1 MHPFLKAILAHIEEE
16 GPVVF
21 ASESDAD
28 YFRKTYRKPELVN
41 PVLLEAPKPTPKPAL
56 APLPTPPKPP
66 LKPVAE
72 KEIVKPSLPA
82 PVVNFTS
89 GRAIP
94 FKEVIKPSL
103 PAPVVNFTSVR
114 SVLSI
119 VAPELAIIDE
129 IPSDDLAKKLCERW
143 KTKNQTAPLSI
154 LVYQESAEQRA
165 LLESIA
171 KALDVYFGPAK
182 LVNAEGIEKAKQW
195 EMFLSVKEL
204 KMIIACD
211 YTLWQ
216 LSSLMQ
222 FYKETP
228 AQGSRLLGNVP
239 LFLLPDLSLYLKD
252 AQLKRSLWKAI
263 CQKCS

>member
-1 MHPFLKAILAHIEEE
+1 MHSFLKDLLAHIEEQ

-21 ASESDAD
+21 ASESDAN
-28 YFRKTYRKPELVN
+28 YFRKAYRKIEA
-41 PVLLEAPKPTPKPAL
+41 PVVKPVVIEAPKPASP
-56 APLPTPPKPP
+56 PLPTP
-66 LKPVAE
+66 KPVAAPPPASKLSPE
-72 KEIVKPSLPA
+72 PVHKPSLPT
-82 PVVNFTS
+82 P
-89 GRAIP
+89 I
-94 FKEVIKPSL
+94 
-103 PAPVVNFTSVR
+103 VNFTSVR
-114 SVLSI
+114 NILSI

-129 IPSDDLAKKLCERW
+129 IPSDDFAKKLSLRW

-195 EMFLSVKEL
+195 EIFLSVKEL

-228 AQGSRLLGNVP
+228 AQNSRLLGNVP

>member
-1 MHPFLKAILAHIEEE
+1 MGNVMHSFLKALLNHIEDE
-16 GPVVF
+16 GPVIF

-28 YFRKTYRKPELVN
+28 YFRKTYRKLEAVK
-41 PVLLEAPKPTPKPAL
+41 PVILEAPKPAPNPVVVLPPAPPKSAHNPVVALPPA
-56 APLPTPPKPP
+56 PPKPP
-66 LKPVAE
+66 PEPIVNKGL
-72 KEIVKPSLPA
+72 VKPSIPA
-82 PVVNFTS
+82 P
-89 GRAIP
+89 
-94 FKEVIKPSL
+94 L
-103 PAPVVNFTSVR
+103 VNFTSVR
-114 SVLSI
+114 NVLSI
-119 VAPELAIIDE
+119 VAPELAIINE
-129 IPSDDLAKKLCERW
+129 IPSDDLAKKLSERW

-252 AQLKRSLWKAI
+252 AKLKRSLWKAI